1 MRMLCQKLV
10 LALLLCS
17 SFAYGQEIT
26 GKVLDGD
33 TKEPLPGVNVYVK
46 GKSEGNYTLPSGTFA
61 VRVKSFPVTLTFSFI
76 GFERVEMTFNEPKDI
91 LLELKSAP
99 TFIDEVVVGASR
111 SEQRKLESPVTIER
125 LSSKDISNSPQ
136 VNYYDMIQGLKGV
149 DVTVSSIGF
158 TSVTT
163 RGFNTS
169 GNTNFLQMVDGMD
182 NQAPGLNFPLGNVI
196 GLTQLDVDNIEIL
209 SGASSALYGS
219 RGLNGTMIMK
229 GKDPFQYQGLSVLY
243 TQGVNHVNNTANN
256 DPVPTSPYTDF
267 TLRYAKKLSDK
278 FAFKVNFQLTKAND
292 WVAHDMSNKNGT
304 GTALTDPNYNGVNM
318 YGSATSVDITPFL
331 QYALSQDP
339 TDLGPVINPLL
350 APGKPIMV
358 ARTGYPEYGY
368 LNNNVQLIKSN
379 AEVRYKVSENTEA
392 IISGTVGTGNI
403 VYTND
408 TRYQIRDY
416 VIEQYRAELRSKNWF
431 FRTYTTRENSGKTLI
446 AGPTAQLIN
455 EAWKPSYDP
464 NTGDGWYP
472 QYTSALVQ
480 SLATGSNVTN
490 AHLAARAY
498 ADQGRPELGSTQ
510 FVQLKNQISQ
520 TPITQ
525 GGTLFLDRSK
535 LYNTAFQYN
544 FSNVVKWAE
553 IIAGVNW
560 RLYRLDSKGTLFP
573 DDNGPIDVNEY
584 SGYVQVV
591 KKLADDR
598 LSLSGSLR
606 FDKNTLFIDP
616 KTTSRFTSV
625 YRLNDQGYLRFSY
638 QNAYS
643 FPSNVQSLQHTLN
656 GSNPSSF
663 AAGGSA
669 YLLNGTF
676 HFDQYAPYTLESVQ
690 KYQQSNNQA
699 DLQRFIYND
708 IKPQSANAFELGY
721 ATVINKNL
729 MLDVLGYYTIWTNF
743 IGYKDVANTYVV
755 TNPSASSADPS
766 GFLDPSKYTKY
777 NIAYNGGQS
786 VNTFG
791 YAASLSY
798 NMQRNFVTKVNFY
811 SDHMKNGNEKQISY
825 FNTPSYH
832 LNFEFGN
839 SGLGKKKLFSFNTTL
854 RFKPSYHYEV
864 MGGLG
869 QGTVPSSAVIDAQVG
884 YRFQKIKSILR
895 IGATNITNQYY
906 STGMANPMIGG
917 MYYATIGYNISN

>member
-1 MRMLCQKLV
+1 MQMLYKKIIFYLV
-10 LALLLCS
+10 LSLCGS
-17 SFAYGQEIT
+17 LAYGQEIT
-26 GKVLDGD
+26 GKIIDGD
-33 TKEPLPGVNVYVK
+33 TKEPLPGVNILVK
-46 GKSEGNYTLPSGTFA
+46 GKSEGNYSMPDGTFIF
-61 VRVKSFPVTLTFSFI
+61 RVKSFPVTLTFSFI
-76 GFERVEMTFNEPKDI
+76 GFERVEMTFDGPKNI
-91 LLELKSAP
+91 SLEMKSAP
-99 TFIDEVVVGASR
+99 TFIDEIVVSASR

-125 LSSKDISNSPQ
+125 ISSKDISNSPQ
-136 VNYYDMIQGLKGV
+136 VNYYDMMQGLKGV

-243 TQGVNHVNNTANN
+243 TQGANHVNSAANN

-267 TLRYAKKLSDK
+267 TLRYAKKVSDRL
-278 FAFKVNFQLTKAND
+278 AFKVNVQLTKAND
-292 WVAHDMSNKNGT
+292 WVANNTANKNGP
-304 GTALTDPNYNGVNM
+304 GTALTDPNYSGVNM

-339 TDLGPVINPLL
+339 ATLGPVINPLL
-350 APGKPIMV
+350 APGQPIMV
-358 ARTGYPEYGY
+358 ARTGYQEYGY

-379 AEVRYKVSENTEA
+379 AEIRYNISDKTQA
-392 IISGTVGTGNI
+392 IFSGTLGTGNI

-416 VIEQYRAELRSKNWF
+416 VIGQYRAELISKNWF
-431 FRTYTTRENSGKTLI
+431 FRTYTTQENSGKTLI

-464 NTGDGWYP
+464 STGDGWFP
-472 QYTSALVQ
+472 QYTTALIQ
-480 SLATGSNVTN
+480 SLATGSDLSSANQ
-490 AHLAARAY
+490 AARNF
-498 ADQGRPELGSTQ
+498 ADQGRPALGSAQ
-510 FVQLKNQISQ
+510 FNQLKDQISQ

-544 FSNVVKWAE
+544 FSDAIKWAE
-553 IIAGVNW
+553 VIAGVNW
-560 RLYRLDSKGTLFP
+560 RLYHLNSKGTLFP
-573 DDNGPIDVNEY
+573 DDNGPINVNEY
-584 SGYVQVV
+584 SAYVQAI

-606 FDKNTLFIDP
+606 YDQNTLFVKP
-616 KTTSRFTSV
+616 KVTSRFTSV
-625 YRLNDQGYLRFSY
+625 YRVADQGYLRFSY

-663 AAGGSA
+663 SAGGSA
-669 YLLNGTF
+669 YLLNGNF
-676 HFDQYAPYTLESVQ
+676 HFNQYAPYTFESVQ
-690 KYQQSNNQA
+690 KYQQSLNSA
-699 DLQRFIYND
+699 DLQPFTYND

-721 ATVINKNL
+721 ATVIHRNL
-729 MLDVLGYYTIWTNF
+729 LLDVLGYYTIWTNF

-755 TNPSASSADPS
+755 TNPSASSTDVS

-777 NIAYNGGQS
+777 NVAYNGGQS
-786 VNTFG
+786 VNTYGF
-791 YAASLSY
+791 AASLSY
-798 NMQRNFVTKVNFY
+798 NMSRNFISKLNFY
-811 SDHMKNGNEKQISY
+811 SDHMRNGNEKQISY
-825 FNTPSYH
+825 FNTPAYH
-832 LNFEFGN
+832 VNFELGNTGFGKN
-839 SGLGKKKLFSFNTTL
+839 KLFSFNTTF
-854 RFKPSYHYEV
+854 RYKPAYHYEV
-864 MGGLG
+864 MGGLA

-884 YRFQKIKSILR
+884 YRFQKIKSIFRL
-895 IGATNITNQYY
+895 GATNITNQYY

-917 MYYATIGYNISN
+917 MYYVSIGYNI